1 MHDVRRDWNSWS
13 KAEQV
18 AVTLIALIS
27 VVVMVIGLA

>member
-18 AVTLIALIS
+18 AVTLIAVIS
-27 VVVMVIGLA
+27 IVVVVIGLA

>member
-18 AVTLIALIS
+18 AVTLIAVIS
-27 VVVMVIGLA
+27 IVVVGLA